1 MRISGTALLAGLAL
15 LSAAC
20 TQPPAEPAKPEEA
33 KPDAAAPVNA
43 DPAFDQA
50 VSFTCEGGGK
60 VDLVFQYSDTGGVNV
75 RYDGGPGKMLA
86 PVTPTDDTN
95 PAMRFTEGDTSVVYS
110 MENTV
115 TYESGDVKKTCTF
128 VSTEIPAPTVAGVV
142 HTLTS
147 ADAGKTF
154 EVKVGEKVSIAFVGV
169 PTAGYIWGAS
179 KPPAWVKAT
188 EGPGGPTST
197 AQRLPGFA
205 GGSHWEVIVI
215 EAVAAG
221 EGEITLAQR
230 RPWEP
235 EAEPDADTFKFAL
248 KAS

>member
-1 MRISGTALLAGLAL
+1 MRISGIALLAGLNL
-15 LSAAC
+15 LAAAC
-20 TQPPAEPAKPEEA
+20 TPSPAEPAKPEEPRPEEA
-33 KPDAAAPVNA
+33 KPAQT
-43 DPAFDQA
+43 DPAFDHA

-60 VDLVFQYSDTGGVNV
+60 VDLVFNASDAGAVNV
-75 RYDGGPGKMLA
+75 RLDGGPGKMLP
-86 PVTPTDDTN
+86 PVTPADDTR
-95 PAMRFTEGDTSVVYS
+95 PEMRFSEGDTSVVYS

-115 TYESGDVKKTCTF
+115 TYESGDVKKTCAF
-128 VSTEIPAPTVAGVV
+128 VSTEIPAPTADGVV

-205 GGSHWEVIVI
+205 GGSHWEVMVI
-215 EAVAAG
+215 EAIAAG

-235 EAEPDADTFKFAL
+235 EAEPDADTFKFTL

>member
-1 MRISGTALLAGLAL
+1 MKISGTALFAGLGL

-20 TQPPAEPAKPEEA
+20 TQPPAEPAKTEEA
-33 KPDAAAPVNA
+33 KSEVTQPVNA
-43 DPAFDQA
+43 DPAFDRA

-60 VDLVFQYSDTGGVNV
+60 VDVVFNATDKGAVNV
-75 RYDGGPGKMLA
+75 RYEGGPGKMLA
-86 PVTPTDDTN
+86 PVVPADDTS
-95 PAMRFTEGDTSVVYS
+95 PEMRFSEGDTSIAYGVDNS
-110 MENTV
+110 V
-115 TYESGDVKKTCTF
+115 TYQSGDVKKTCTF
-128 VSTEIPAPTVAGVV
+128 VSTEIPAPTVDGVV

-169 PTAGYIWGAS
+169 PTAGYIWAAS
-179 KPPAWVKAT
+179 KPPAWVKVT
-188 EGPGGPTST
+188 DGPGGPTSS
-197 AQRLPGFA
+197 AQMLPGFA

-215 EAVAAG
+215 EAIAAG

-235 EAEPDADTFKFAL
+235 ESEPDAETFKFTL